1 MDDTVNP
8 GLRGIG
14 DNSGSVDE
22 ATRIRENLSEKHESL
37 VNRAYQLLEAE
48 DRVPPE
54 IGDDD
59 QAGKVGDLVRL
70 ITAAVQTAELA
81 RKTEKEPH
89 MAAAR
94 TVDGFF
100 KEISEPLGE
109 LKTRVSRR
117 LTAYLTAKAER
128 ERRAR
133 EEEARRLREEA
144 EKQAAAAAKAEA
156 AAPAAAAIV
165 MEQALATEAQAV
177 IAERAVEAKPA
188 ELSRT
193 RGDVGSVS
201 SLKTRWVGE
210 VSDRAAL
217 DLEALRPYI
226 PVAALQTALNGAIKA
241 GVREIK
247 GCRIFQET
255 TAAVR

>member
-1 MDDTVNP
+1 MDDISNP
-8 GLRGIG
+8 GLGH
-14 DNSGSVDE
+14 NSGAIDE
-22 ATRIRENLSEKHESL
+22 ATRIRENLAEKHAAL
-37 VNRAYQLLEAE
+37 AARRDQLLEAE
-48 DRVPPE
+48 GRVPE

-70 ITAAVQTAELA
+70 ITAAVQAAELA

-94 TVDGFF
+94 TVDGYFGS
-100 KEISEPLGE
+100 ISEPLAE
-109 LKTRVSRR
+109 LKTRVGRR

-144 EKQAAAAAKAEA
+144 EKQAAAAAQVEA

-165 MEQALATEAQAV
+165 MEQALATEVQAAQAS
-177 IAERAVEAKPA
+177 RAAAAKPA

-193 RGDVGSVS
+193 RGEVGSVA

-210 VSDRAAL
+210 VSDRASL
-217 DLEALRPYI
+217 DLESLRPYL
-226 PVAALQTALNGAIKA
+226 PVAALQTALNGFIKA
-241 GVREIK
+241 GGRELRGASITQEQTANVR
-247 GCRIFQET
+247 
-255 TAAVR
+255 

>member
-1 MDDTVNP
+1 MFDANP

-14 DNSGSVDE
+14 DNSGAVDE
-22 ATRIRENLSEKHESL
+22 ATRIREDLAEKHAVL
-37 VNRAYQLLEAE
+37 AARRDQLIEAE
-48 DRVPPE
+48 GRVPE

-59 QAGKVGDLVRL
+59 QAGKVSDLVRL
-70 ITAAVQTAELA
+70 ITAATQAAESA

-94 TVDGFF
+94 AVDGFF
-100 KEISEPLGE
+100 RDIAEPLDA

-133 EEEARRLREEA
+133 EDEARRLREEA
-144 EKQAAAAAKAEA
+144 ERQATAAAQVEA

-165 MEQALATEAQAV
+165 MEQAIATEAQA
-177 IAERAVEAKPA
+177 AEAARAAQAKPA

-193 RGDVGSVS
+193 RGDVGSVA
-201 SLKTRWVGE
+201 SLRVRWVGE
-210 VSDRAAL
+210 VTDRATL
-217 DLEALRPYI
+217 DLEALRPYLPI
-226 PVAALQTALNGAIKA
+226 AALQTALNWAIKA
-241 GVREIK
+241 GVREIRGATIK
-247 GCRIFQET
+247 RESN
-255 TAAVR
+255 AAVR

>member
-1 MDDTVNP
+1 MDDTMNP

-22 ATRIRENLSEKHESL
+22 AARIRDNLDEKHRAL
-37 VNRAYQLLEAE
+37 LNRADQLLEAE

-54 IGDDD
+54 ISDDD

-70 ITAAVQTAELA
+70 ITAATQAAELA

-100 KEISEPLGE
+100 KEVTEPLDA
-109 LKTRVSRR
+109 LKIRVSRR

-144 EKQAAAAAKAEA
+144 EKQAAAAAQVEA

-165 MEQALATEAQAV
+165 MEQALATEVQAAVAQ
-177 IAERAVEAKPA
+177 RAAEAKPA

-193 RGDVGSVS
+193 RGDVGSVA
-201 SLKTRWVGE
+201 SLKTRWTGE
-210 VSDRAAL
+210 VVDRAAL
-217 DLEALRPYI
+217 DVAALAPYI
-226 PVAALQTALNGAIKA
+226 PAAALQTALNGAIKA

-255 TAAVR
+255 TATVR

>member
-1 MDDTVNP
+1 MDNVNP

-14 DNSGSVDE
+14 DNSGAIDD
-22 ATRIRENLSEKHESL
+22 ATRLRENLAEKHAAL
-37 VNRAYQLLEAE
+37 AARRDQLLEAE
-48 DRVPPE
+48 GRVPE

-70 ITAAVQTAELA
+70 ITAAVQAAELA

-100 KEISEPLGE
+100 GAISEPLAD

-128 ERRAR
+128 ERQAR
-133 EEEARRLREEA
+133 EAEAKRLREEA
-144 EKQAAAAAKAEA
+144 EKQAAAAAQVEA

-165 MEQALATEAQAV
+165 MEQALATEVQAAQAS
-177 IAERAVEAKPA
+177 RAAAAKPA

-193 RGDVGSVS
+193 RGEVGSVA
-201 SLKTRWVGE
+201 SLKGRWVGD
-210 VSDRAAL
+210 VTDRAAL
-217 DLEALRPYI
+217 DLEALRHYL
-226 PVAALQTALNGAIKA
+226 PVAALQTALNGFIKA
-241 GVREIK
+241 GGRDLRGAVIRLEQTASVR
-247 GCRIFQET
+247 
-255 TAAVR
+255 

>member
-1 MDDTVNP
+1 MDDVNP

-14 DNSGSVDE
+14 DNSGNVDE
-22 ATRIRENLSEKHESL
+22 SARIRDNLDEKHRAL
-37 VNRAYQLLEAE
+37 LNRADQLLEAE

-54 IGDDD
+54 INDDD

-70 ITAAVQTAELA
+70 ITAAVQAAELA

-100 KEISEPLGE
+100 KEVSEPLE
-109 LKTRVSRR
+109 ALKLRVSRR

-144 EKQAAAAAKAEA
+144 EKQAAAAAQVEA
-156 AAPAAAAIV
+156 AAPVAAAII
-165 MEQALATEAQAV
+165 MEQALATEAQA
-177 IAERAVEAKPA
+177 AQASRAAAAKPA
-188 ELSRT
+188 DLSRT
-193 RGDVGSVS
+193 RGDVGSVA
-201 SLKTRWVGE
+201 SLRSRWIGE
-210 VSDRAAL
+210 VTDRAAL
-217 DLEALRPYI
+217 DLEALRPYL
-226 PVAALQTALNGAIKA
+226 PVAALQTALNGFIKA
-241 GVREIK
+241 GGRELRGASIT
-247 GCRIFQET
+247 QEQ

>member
-1 MDDTVNP
+1 MDDVNP
-8 GLRGIG
+8 GLGHNNPPSDADALR
-14 DNSGSVDE
+14 DRLDE
-22 ATRIRENLSEKHESL
+22 RSRELRERAASLLAAESRL
-37 VNRAYQLLEAE
+37 
-48 DRVPPE
+48 PE
-54 IGDDD
+54 ISDDD
-59 QAGKVGDLVRL
+59 IAGRVGDLIRL
-70 ITAAVQTAELA
+70 ITAAMQAAEGD
-81 RKTEKEPH
+81 RKREKEPH

-94 TVDGFF
+94 TVDGYYGQ
-100 KEISEPLGE
+100 ISEPQFD

-133 EEEARRLREEA
+133 EEEARRLRDEA
-144 EKQAAAAAKAEA
+144 EKQAAAAAQVEA

-165 MEQALATEAQAV
+165 MEQALATEVQAAVAQ
-177 IAERAVEAKPA
+177 RAAEAKPA

-193 RGDVGSVS
+193 RGDVGSVA
-201 SLKTRWVGE
+201 SLKSRWVGE

-241 GVREIK
+241 GVREVK

>member
-1 MDDTVNP
+1 MDDINP
-8 GLRGIG
+8 GLGH
-14 DNSGSVDE
+14 NSGEIDE
-22 ATRIRENLSEKHESL
+22 ATRIRENLAEKHAAL
-37 VNRAYQLLEAE
+37 AVRRDQLLEAE
-48 DRVPPE
+48 GRVPE

-70 ITAAVQTAELA
+70 ITAAVQAAELA

-100 KEISEPLGE
+100 GAISEPLAG
-109 LKTRVSRR
+109 LKTRVGRR

-133 EEEARRLREEA
+133 EEEASRLRAEA
-144 EKQAAAAAKAEA
+144 EKQAAAAAQVEA

-165 MEQALATEAQAV
+165 MEQAIATEVQAAQAS
-177 IAERAVEAKPA
+177 RAAAAKPA

-193 RGDVGSVS
+193 RGEVGSVA
-201 SLKTRWVGE
+201 SLKSRWVGE
-210 VSDRAAL
+210 VTDRAAL
-217 DLEALRPYI
+217 DVSALAPYI
-226 PVAALQTALNGAIKA
+226 PAAALQTALNGAIKA
-241 GVREIK
+241 GVREIR
-247 GCRIFQET
+247 GCRIFQEQ